1 MRITGHRLRARHV
14 RRQDRVG
21 DDALPVDQVDQ
32 ALLVDREV
40 HGLTDRDV
48 VERPERAV
56 EPEILCAQG
65 RPAQEERPVAGVGPH
80 ALVLGGWNARE
91 IELAALVLEPG
102 ELRADADRLLD
113 AVEIRAPG
121 TKIIRIPREPEP
133 LPVCPLLQDERPRAD
148 GVAGEIVVPD
158 ALDRLPVDDGGE
170 HHGELVE
177 EERIDLRQAE
187 FQAVRRQRADAA
199 HLGRLSGDVI
209 LGTLDAVEELRSLR
223 MDRRLQQP
231 LHGVLD
237 VRRGERA
244 PGAEA
249 DVVPQREG
257 HEPSVVAH
265 GPRLGELGHDRG
277 PRVVVDERVEQH
289 LLDRPR
295 DGVVAARRVE
305 GAWIL
310 GRGAAQHP
318 TRPRRPAAVRLPRRR
333 GVERHGT
340 RRDQHQRGER
350 HAPHAR
356 RSASRSMRP

>member
-1 MRITGHRLRARHV
+1 M
-14 RRQDRVG
+14 
-21 DDALPVDQVDQ
+21 
-32 ALLVDREV
+32 
-40 HGLTDRDV
+40 

-65 RPAQEERPVAGVGPH
+65 RPAQEERLVAGVGPH

-113 AVEIRAPG
+113 AVEIGPPG
-121 TKIIRIPREPEP
+121 TKIIRIPRELEP
-133 LPVCPLLQDERPRAD
+133 LPVRPFLQHERPGTDRI
-148 GVAGEIVVPD
+148 AGEVVVAD
-158 ALDRLPVDDGGE
+158 SLDRIPVDDGRE
-170 HHGELVE
+170 RHRELVE
-177 EERIDLRQAE
+177 EQRIDFRQAE
-187 FQAVRRQRADAA
+187 LHAVRRRRADAA

-295 DGVVAARRVE
+295 HGVVPARRVE
-305 GAWIL
+305 RARIL

-318 TRPRRPAAVRLPRRR
+318 ARPRRPGAVRLAGRR
-333 GVERHGT
+333 GVEWHGA
-340 RRDQHQRGER
+340 RREQHQRGER
-350 HAPHAR
+350 RAPHAR